1 MRCGE
6 RIFLRTAALLTSHDQ
21 MAKYSVYET
30 KSRLSEVLRLV
41 KTRREVV
48 ITERGRPI
56 AKIVPFDAEE
66 EDSLDQ
72 RVEHLIAAGQLSRPT
87 AAREE
92 PASPS
97 RRAPGALQRFLA
109 ERDE

>member
-1 MRCGE
+1 
-6 RIFLRTAALLTSHDQ
+6 
-21 MAKYSVYET
+21 MAEYSVYET
-30 KSRLSEVLRLV
+30 KAHLSEVLRLV

-56 AKIVPFDAEE
+56 AKIVPFEAEE

-72 RVEHLIAAGQLSRPT
+72 RVERLVAAGQLSRPT
-87 AAREE
+87 ASPAE
-92 PASPS
+92 PLPPS
-97 RRAPGALQRFLA
+97 RKAPGALQRFLA